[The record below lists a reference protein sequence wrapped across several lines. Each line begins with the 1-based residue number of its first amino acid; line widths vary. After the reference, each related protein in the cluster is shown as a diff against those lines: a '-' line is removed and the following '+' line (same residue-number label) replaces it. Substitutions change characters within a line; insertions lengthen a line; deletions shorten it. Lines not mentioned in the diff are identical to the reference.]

1 MIGKK
6 QINKKG
12 GIALLMAVLV
22 SSLFFVIGAAIFKI
36 AFIEL
41 VLSAAGKESQF
52 AFYSADSGAECAL
65 YWDRNYLE
73 DPNAGG
79 CGGNGSCSAFS
90 IFDNGGSNRD
100 ALIPD
105 YSSIKCGGA
114 AVSTFCNGEKLV
126 NGACSGG
133 FAGDTM
139 IKIDQS
145 ANNICAEVSIRKG
158 TALPVAANPANSG
171 AEAAVTEIVSRGYN
185 TCNANSPRRV
195 ERAIKITIQ

>member
-41 VLSAAGKESQF
+41 VLSSAGRESQF

-79 CGGNGSCSAFS
+79 CGGDGSCSAFN
-90 IFDNGGSNRD
+90 IDETNGTSNRQS
-100 ALIPD
+100 LIGNFGA
-105 YSSIKCGGA
+105 IKCGGGSVANFCQGDCA
-114 AVSTFCNGEKLV
+114 AGSLSQT
-126 NGACSGG
+126 
-133 FAGDTM
+133 T
-139 IKIDQS
+139 IKIDQPN
-145 ANNICAEVSIRKG
+145 NNICANVLIQKFESYSPVK
-158 TALPVAANPANSG
+158 LPATVNSPAVA
-171 AEAAVTEIVSRGYN
+171 TEIVSRGYN
-185 TCNANSPRRV
+185 TCNASSPRRV